1 MWILEGPVD
10 LLQLP
15 GCSSHGQSWIPTAKG
30 SALVSAVV
38 FAWFWFK
45 NRLVIS
51 SSWFPVYY
59 LLVITM
65 VKTVAGGN

>member
-1 MWILEGPVD
+1 MWGLEGPHD
-10 LLQLP
+10 LLQGVPPMVRAGFQPQKAVHWSLP
-15 GCSSHGQSWIPTAKG
+15 WSLLGFG
-30 SALVSAVV
+30 L
-38 FAWFWFK
+38 